1 MKVLRLSK
9 GFTLIELL
17 VVIAI
22 IGILAGILL
31 PVLSR
36 ARESARRTQCMSNIK
51 QIGMGLI
58 MYANENSATFPS
70 DTAYSGASPAMRELN
85 LLFDTYV
92 SDNKFFNCPSDTTVT
107 GATNAGMSVSTSG
120 GTEAFTP
127 TQCSY
132 GYDRSHT
139 PADDADVA
147 LVADRPPA
155 PPSAT
160 ASSANHKGRGQNVVY
175 VDGHVEF
182 VLSPLAGWYFPD
194 GTTRDNI
201 YLNAAGNAAVSSGG
215 TDTAILHDG

>member
-1 MKVLRLSK
+1 MKIPKFNK

-58 MYANENSATFPS
+58 MYANENSELFPS
-70 DTAYSGASPAMRELN
+70 DTAYAGASPAMRGLN
-85 LLFDTYV
+85 LLYDTYI
-92 SDNKFFNCPSDTTVT
+92 SDKRVFNCPSDTQVD
-107 GATNAGMSVSTSG
+107 AQSNAGMSP
-120 GTEAFTP
+120 FTANDSFDKDE
-127 TQCSY
+127 CSY
-132 GYDRSHT
+132 GYDRAHT
-139 PADDADVA
+139 QADDADVA

-155 PPSAT
+155 TPSAT
-160 ASSANHKGRGQNVVY
+160 ANTTNHNARGQNIVY

-182 VLSPLAGWYFPD
+182 IISPLAGWFYSD

-201 YLNAAGNAAVSSGG
+201 YIDNSTAS
-215 TDTAILHDG
+215 TDTYIEHDGS

>member
-1 MKVLRLSK
+1 MRIPGFKVFNK

-58 MYANENSATFPS
+58 MYANENSEQFPS
-70 DTAYSGASPAMRELN
+70 DTAGGAMASLN
-85 LLFDTYV
+85 LLYDTYI
-92 SDNKFFNCPSDTTVT
+92 SDNRVFNCPSDPQVT
-107 GATNAGMSVSTSG
+107 AASNAGMTVYVPG
-120 GTEAFTP
+120 GATEAFTS

-139 PADDADVA
+139 QADDADVA
-147 LVADRPPA
+147 LAADRPP
-155 PPSAT
+155 PSPDAT
-160 ASSANHKGRGQNVVY
+160 TNTTNHNGRGQNIVY

-182 VLSPLAGWYFPD
+182 IISPLAGWFYSD

-201 YLNAAGNAAVSSGG
+201 YTNTAGGTAVSAGG
-215 TDTAILHDG
+215 TDTVILQD

>member
-1 MKVLRLSK
+1 MRISKFNK

-36 ARESARRTQCMSNIK
+36 ARESARKTQCMSNVK

-58 MYANENSATFPS
+58 MYANENSETFPS
-70 DTAYSGASPAMRELN
+70 STASNPAMASLN
-85 LLFDTYV
+85 LLYDTYI
-92 SDNKFFNCPSDTTVT
+92 SDNKVFNCTSDTTVT
-107 GATNAGMSVSTSG
+107 AATNAGMSVSTSG
-120 GTEAFTP
+120 GTEAFTS

-132 GYDRSHT
+132 GYDRAHT
-139 PADDADVA
+139 QADDADVA
-147 LVADRPPA
+147 LAADRPPA
-155 PPSAT
+155 TPSAT
-160 ASSANHKGRGQNVVY
+160 ASTANHNSRGQNVVY

-182 VLSPLAGWYFPD
+182 VNSPLAGWYSSD

-201 YLNAAGNAAVSSGG
+201 YLNTAGNAAVSTGG
-215 TDTAILHDG
+215 TDTAILHDGS